1 MNNAGGILRL
11 WWVDALN
18 YEGLSDDALPVLQLT
33 SGTELNRIS
42 FAEDGGSLAI
52 SETEDDNGPMFSVS
66 IALKIPKISQ
76 ANQDSLADVKW
87 ALRTSRV
94 VLVAEDANEQYSVL
108 GAGGAWWRVT
118 PSSDTGTV
126 AADLNHTKLQ
136 ISAELDQDQ
145 IFIADPF
152 LDEGSDS

>member
-18 YEGLSDDALPVLQLT
+18 YEGLSDDELPVLRLT
-33 SGTELNRIS
+33 AGAKLHNIA

-52 SETEDDNGPMFSVS
+52 QETEDDNGPMYSVS
-66 IALKIPKISQ
+66 ITLKIPKISQ
-76 ANQDSLADVKW
+76 ANQDSLIDVKW

-94 VLVAEDANEQYSVL
+94 VLVVEDANEQSSVL
-108 GAGGAWWRVT
+108 GAPGAWWRIT

-136 ISAELDQDQ
+136 ISADLDQDQ